1 MDNNCISCGQW
12 SPHWKI
18 TQDANRASQSVRD
31 ATLAGQGA
39 AKVRRLDNPSSATP
53 KPAAAPPK
61 PAAARASGL
70 PLARLVQPPMQ
81 SGAAPKKA
89 DRGGGAAGSGAG
101 WAPDLHRGS
110 PTEPVPSNR
119 IDMRRLDDEQE
130 AAWEVTLPNPECC
143 SYCQGRE
150 DFVLRDCVVAECSYV
165 THHVCSN
172 MAVTAPSNDL
182 TWCLPCAARA
192 GHLVPRCACQ
202 SLLSLSGVALLIRS
216 VWGASTCCQ
225 AFCRSA
231 WARRC
236 ATSRFLMPPGLAF
249 NAPPGWQVDSA
260 AGSRRPAAD

>member
-1 MDNNCISCGQW
+1 VSDIDLTEDGEADRIYGNEVPGQAGPWTCGCRVGKTHQPMDNNCISCGQW

-61 PAAARASGL
+61 PAVARASGL

-89 DRGGGAAGSGAG
+89 GRGGGAAGSGAG

-192 GHLVPRCACQ
+192 GHLVPR
-202 SLLSLSGVALLIRS
+202 
-216 VWGASTCCQ
+216 
-225 AFCRSA
+225 
-231 WARRC
+231 
-236 ATSRFLMPPGLAF
+236 
-249 NAPPGWQVDSA
+249 
-260 AGSRRPAAD
+260 